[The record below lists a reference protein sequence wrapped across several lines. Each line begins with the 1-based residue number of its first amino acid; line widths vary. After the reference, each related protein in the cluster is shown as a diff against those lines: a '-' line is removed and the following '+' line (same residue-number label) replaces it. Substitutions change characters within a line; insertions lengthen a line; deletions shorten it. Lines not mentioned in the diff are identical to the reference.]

1 MLKLTRKNKDSDL
14 VVIGNGL
21 IDAHYR
27 LSLIETRLIKYAAV
41 QARENNT
48 TLFPHL
54 PITIRID
61 EFAKFFPDMDRKS
74 AYAQVKEAIN
84 KLYNRDFSWT
94 TLVPFEEGKGVGM
107 TEAVHRSRWVYS
119 TTYVDGNGMVQL
131 CLTPAVID
139 QISRLETEFTSYALK
154 QIVNLQSAYS
164 IRIYE
169 LLAQY
174 KGIGE
179 RYFIVSDLRNILQL
193 GDKHAR
199 YNDLKRDL
207 LIPAIEEINA
217 NTDLAVSFEE
227 YKVGRSVAQI
237 KFSIKLKIT
246 ETKRRKKISRLE
258 AERMAK
264 IGESWPDLLAR
275 IGKEYIITDL

>member
-1 MLKLTRKNKDSDL
+1 MKLIRKNTGNDL
-14 VVIGNGL
+14 VVLGNGL

-48 TLFPHL
+48 ALFPHL

-94 TLVPFEEGKGVGM
+94 TLVPFDEGKGVGM

-119 TTYVDGNGMVQL
+119 TTYIDGNGMVQL

-139 QISRLETEFTSYALK
+139 QIARLENEFTSYQLK

-174 KGIGE
+174 KTIGE
-179 RYFIVSDLRNILQL
+179 RSFLVKDLREILQL
-193 GDKHAR
+193 DNKHKA
-199 YNDLKRDL
+199 YGQLKL
-207 LIPAIEEINA
+207 KILKPSIEEINA

-246 ETKRRKKISRLE
+246 EIKRRKKISRLE

-275 IGKEYIITDL
+275 IGKEYIVKDL

>member
-1 MLKLTRKNKDSDL
+1 MKLNRKNTGNDL
-14 VVIGNGL
+14 VVVGNGL

-48 TLFPHL
+48 ALFPHL

-61 EFAKFFPDMDRKS
+61 EFAAFFPDMDKKS
-74 AYAQVKEAIN
+74 AYVQVKEAIN

-94 TLVPFEEGKGVGM
+94 TLVPFEEGKGIGL

-131 CLTPAVID
+131 CLTPAVIE
-139 QISRLETEFTSYALK
+139 QISRLEAEFTSYQLK

-174 KGIGE
+174 KTIGE
-179 RYFIVSDLRNILQL
+179 RSFLLSELKEILQL
-193 GDKHAR
+193 GDKYSAYGHFKSKV
-199 YNDLKRDL
+199 LM
-207 LIPAIEEINA
+207 PSVGEVNA
-217 NTDLAVSFEE
+217 NTDLNISFEE
-227 YKVGRSVAQI
+227 RKVGRSVVQLD
-237 KFSIKLKIT
+237 FSIKPKKTDKPKRQKIT
-246 ETKRRKKISRLE
+246 RLE
-258 AERMAK
+258 AEKMANV
-264 IGESWPDLLAR
+264 GESWAQLLAR
-275 IGKEYIITDL
+275 LTKDFIIVDL

>member
-1 MLKLTRKNKDSDL
+1 MKLTRKNTGKDL
-14 VVIGNGL
+14 VVVGNGL

-27 LSLIETRLIKYAAV
+27 LSLVETRLIKYAAV

-48 TLFPHL
+48 ALFPHL

-61 EFAKFFPDMDRKS
+61 EFAAFFPDMDKKS

-94 TLVPFEEGKGVGM
+94 TLVPFDEGKGVGL

-139 QISRLETEFTSYALK
+139 QIARLETEFTSYQLK

-174 KGIGE
+174 KTIGE
-179 RYFIVSDLRNILQL
+179 RSFLVSELREILQL
-193 GDKHAR
+193 GDKLKPYSAFKR
-199 YNDLKRDL
+199 YVLM
-207 LIPAIEEINA
+207 PSVGEINA
-217 NTDLAVSFEE
+217 TTDLIVSFEE
-227 YKVGRSVAQI
+227 RKVGRSVVQLD
-237 KFSIKLKIT
+237 FSIKLKKT
-246 ETKRRKKISRLE
+246 DKPKRKKITRSE
-258 AERMAK
+258 AEKMAR
-264 IGESWPDLLAR
+264 IGESWPELLKR
-275 IGKEYIITDL
+275 IGKDFDVDL

>member
-1 MLKLTRKNKDSDL
+1 MKLTRKNTGKDL

-27 LSLIETRLIKYAAV
+27 LSLIETRLIKYAVV

-48 TLFPHL
+48 ALFPHL

-61 EFAKFFPDMDRKS
+61 EFAAFFPDMDKKS

-94 TLVPFEEGKGVGM
+94 TLVPFEEGKGVGL
-107 TEAVHRSRWVYS
+107 TEAVHRSRWVYT
-119 TTYVDGNGMVQL
+119 TTYIDGNGMVQL

-139 QISRLETEFTSYALK
+139 QIARLETEFTSYQLK

-174 KGIGE
+174 KTIGE
-179 RYFIVSDLRNILQL
+179 RSFLVKELREILQL
-193 GDKHAR
+193 GNKLTPYSAFKR
-199 YNDLKRDL
+199 YVLNVS
-207 LIPAIEEINA
+207 IGEVNA
-217 NTDLAVSFEE
+217 NTDLNISFEE
-227 YKVGRSVAQI
+227 RKVGRSVVQLD
-237 KFSIKLKIT
+237 FSIKPKKTDKPKRQKIT
-246 ETKRRKKISRLE
+246 RAK
-258 AERMAK
+258 AERMANV
-264 IGESWPDLLAR
+264 GESWAQLLAR
-275 IGKEYIITDL
+275 IGKDYIVV

>member
-1 MLKLTRKNKDSDL
+1 MKLTRKNTGNDL
-14 VVIGNGL
+14 VVVGNGL

-27 LSLIETRLIKYAAV
+27 LSLIETRIIKYAAV

-48 TLFPHL
+48 ALFPHL

-61 EFAKFFPDMDRKS
+61 QFAAFFPDMDKKS

-94 TLVPFEEGKGVGM
+94 TLVPFDEGKGVGL

-139 QISRLETEFTSYALK
+139 QISRLETEFTSYQLK

-174 KGIGE
+174 KTIGG
-179 RYFIVSDLRNILQL
+179 RSFLVSELREILQL
-193 GDKHAR
+193 GEKHKR
-199 YNDLKRDL
+199 FNDLKRDL
-207 LIPAIEEINA
+207 LNPALVEVNA
-217 NTDLAVSFEE
+217 NTDLIVSFEE
-227 YKVGRSVAQI
+227 RKVGRSVVQLD
-237 KFSIKLKIT
+237 FSIKLKKT
-246 ETKRRKKISRLE
+246 DKPKRKKITRAE
-258 AERMAK
+258 AEKMAK
-264 IGESWPDLLAR
+264 IGEDWGQLLAR
-275 IGKEYIITDL
+275 LAKDFIIVGL

>member
-1 MLKLTRKNKDSDL
+1 MKLTRKNTGKDL

-27 LSLIETRLIKYAAV
+27 LSLIETRLIKYAVV

-48 TLFPHL
+48 ALFPHL

-61 EFAKFFPDMDRKS
+61 EFAAFFPDMDKKS
-74 AYAQVKEAIN
+74 AYVQVKEAIN

-94 TLVPFEEGKGVGM
+94 TLVPFEEGKGVGL
-107 TEAVHRSRWVYS
+107 TEAVHRSRWVYT
-119 TTYVDGNGMVQL
+119 TTYIDGNGMVQL

-139 QISRLETEFTSYALK
+139 QIARLETEFTSYQLK

-174 KGIGE
+174 KTIGE
-179 RYFIVSDLRNILQL
+179 RSFLVKELREILQL
-193 GDKHAR
+193 GNKLTPYSAFKR
-199 YNDLKRDL
+199 YVLNVS
-207 LIPAIEEINA
+207 IGEVNA
-217 NTDLAVSFEE
+217 NTDLNISFEE
-227 YKVGRSVAQI
+227 RKVGRSVVQLD
-237 KFSIKLKIT
+237 FSIKPKKTDKPKRQKIT
-246 ETKRRKKISRLE
+246 RAE
-258 AERMAK
+258 AERMANV
-264 IGESWPDLLAR
+264 GESWAELLAR
-275 IGKEYIITDL
+275 IGKDYIVV